1 MIKSYNQYDWG
12 IIENFYIAVS
22 EALGLKKF
30 NLFKYCNVI
39 KFDNDLEAFTENRDW
54 QINAWKENQG
64 YSLLIGTKRGQK
76 SFVVWK
82 ITNSR
87 NQTFLSITVYPH
99 LLNNWPKVFSFLP
112 YLIFIKPILKSYL
125 FSVVNGV
132 NWYSENKKPIEKNY
146 FGKHIWFSKF

>member
-1 MIKSYNQYDWG
+1 MTESGN
-12 IIENFYIAVS
+12 
-22 EALGLKKF
+22 L
-30 NLFKYCNVI
+30 NLFHPFCKSNETI
-39 KFDNDLEAFTENRDW
+39 KWDGIGSKDILVYLNGLTFFREFID
-54 QINAWKENQG
+54 WKENQG
-64 YSLLIGTKRGQK
+64 YSLLIGTKRGPK
-76 SFVVWK
+76 SFVKWK

-99 LLNNWPKVFSFLP
+99 LLNNWPKVFSFFP